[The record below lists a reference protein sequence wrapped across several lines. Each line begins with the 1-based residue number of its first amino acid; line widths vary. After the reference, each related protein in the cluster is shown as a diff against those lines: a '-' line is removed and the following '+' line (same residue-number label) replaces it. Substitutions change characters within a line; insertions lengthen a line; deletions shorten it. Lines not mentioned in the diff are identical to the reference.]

1 MCGAFSVIHPFRDLS
16 DRFNAGYN
24 EKETKPR
31 YNVRPSQPV
40 PTILNSDPS
49 EIVYTMWGVHPFY
62 DKTGKMFFINAR
74 NDSLEKPTWRKMLS
88 QQRCLILADGFYE
101 WKKIEGE
108 KTKIPFRFELT
119 GNDPFAFA
127 GLWQMEKDAHGRE
140 IPHSVI
146 ITTEPN
152 EIVSEVHNRMPA
164 ILNSETEK
172 EWLNPDTDPEVAM
185 GLLKPYPKSEMKS
198 FAIST
203 LVNLP
208 SNDSAEII
216 KPAENS
222 K

>member
-31 YNVRPSQPV
+31 YNVRPSQPIA
-40 PTILNSDPS
+40 TILNSDPE
-49 EIVYTMWGVHPFY
+49 EIVYTMWGIHPFY

-74 NDSLEKPTWRKMLS
+74 NDSMEKPTWRKMIS
-88 QQRCLILADGFYE
+88 EQRCLILADGFYE
-101 WKKIEGE
+101 WQKKEGV
-108 KTKIPFRFELT
+108 KTKTPFRFELKT
-119 GNDPFAFA
+119 KEPFAFA
-127 GLWQMEKDAHGRE
+127 GLWQMEKDEKGNDV
-140 IPHSVI
+140 PHSVI

-152 EIVSEVHNRMPA
+152 ELVSEVHNRMPA
-164 ILNSETEK
+164 ILTPESEK
-172 EWLNPDTDPEVAM
+172 EWLNPDTDSDAAIE
-185 GLLKPYPKSEMKS
+185 LLRPFPKTKMTAY
-198 FAIST
+198 AISP

-208 SNDSAEII
+208 SNDTAEII